1 MLTVSRLTAFILL
14 ALLLSFQYQIWIGPR
29 SVSEL
34 GTMRE
39 RLVQETAANEQM
51 QLQNQQL
58 QAEVDDLV
66 SGLETV
72 EEKARYEL
80 NMVKADEIMVQ
91 YLE

>member
-1 MLTVSRLTAFILL
+1 M
-14 ALLLSFQYQIWIGPR
+14 
-29 SVSEL
+29 SEL

-91 YLE
+91 YTE

>member
-1 MLTVSRLTAFILL
+1 M
-14 ALLLSFQYQIWIGPR
+14 
-29 SVSEL
+29 SEL

-39 RLVQETAANEQM
+39 RLAQETAANEQM

>member
-1 MLTVSRLTAFILL
+1 MLTVSRLTALILL

-29 SVSEL
+29 RVSEL
-34 GTMRE
+34 SAMRE
-39 RLVQETAANEQM
+39 RLAQETAANEQM

-91 YLE
+91 YTE